1 MRASHRTSS
10 APAVSDA
17 GVVVDALHESLQA
30 SGYAGIDPFDGLS
43 GSRSQALAR
52 AAGRVLRDPA
62 RGRQAVVQAH
72 KRAPLDIRP
81 LTGVR
86 PRRMAKAL
94 GLIAS
99 GYAALDQAGWGGPGR
114 ERADELLDWL
124 EQARVPAG
132 DARAWGYEFDVQTRW
147 AFYPAGT
154 PNVIATTFVGHS
166 FLDWHEREAGNTEA
180 APRHLGFA
188 RDAAAFIVERLLVE
202 DAGRSYFGYVPGNR
216 TLIHNAN
223 ALAAGFV
230 ASVAAVGGA
239 ATEADGVPSAT
250 SDTLALARACVEP
263 TVAAQRPDGLWP
275 YGEGGDVGWVDGF
288 HTAYVLGGLYGVAR
302 ATGDEALLGV
312 VRRGL
317 SASIERLFTADYV
330 PKYTPDKLWPIDIH
344 CASSAIDLFVRLRD
358 LDPRCDRMARGVT
371 AWTLANMYDGKGG
384 FYYQRTRWY
393 TNRISYIRWSQ
404 AHMFRALARLQAA
417 FPEG

>member
-1 MRASHRTSS
+1 MGAGGHI
-10 APAVSDA
+10 DA
-17 GVVVDALHESLQA
+17 IHARLAA

-43 GSRSQALAR
+43 GARSTALALL
-52 AAGRVLRDPA
+52 AGSVLRDPA
-62 RGRQAVVQAH
+62 RGRQALVQAH
-72 KRAPLDIRP
+72 KRSPVDIRP

-86 PRRMAKAL
+86 PRRIAKAL

-99 GYAALDQAGWGGPGR
+99 GYAALDQAGWGGPAR
-114 ERADELLDWL
+114 ERGAELLAWL
-124 EQARVPAG
+124 EQARVPGG

-154 PNVIATTFVGHS
+154 PNVIATTFVGQA
-166 FLDWHEREAGNTEA
+166 FLDWQR
-180 APRHLGFA
+180 LDLA
-188 RDAAAFIVERLLVE
+188 RDAAAFVVERLLVE
-202 DAGRSYFGYVPGNR
+202 DGARQYFAYVPGNR

-230 ASVAAVGGA
+230 ALA
-239 ATEADGVPSAT
+239 ADGET
-250 SDTLALARACVEP
+250 RALARACVEA

-275 YGEGGDVGWVDGF
+275 YGEGGNVGWTDGF
-288 HTAYVLGGLYGVAR
+288 HTAYTIAGVYDVAR

-317 SASIERLFTADYV
+317 SAYIERLFTADFA
-330 PKYTPDKLWPIDIH
+330 PKYTPQKLWPVDIH

-358 LDPRCDRMARGVT
+358 LDERCLPMAQGVT
-371 AWTLANMYDGKGG
+371 RWALANMYDGRGC

-393 TNRISYIRWSQ
+393 TNRIPYVRWSQ
-404 AHMFRALARLQAA
+404 AHMFRALARLTAA
-417 FPEG
+417 FPDA

>member
-1 MRASHRTSS
+1 L
-10 APAVSDA
+10 
-17 GVVVDALHESLQA
+17 GLLA

-43 GSRSQALAR
+43 GSRSLVLAR

-72 KRAPLDIRP
+72 KRAPVNIRP

-86 PRRMAKAL
+86 PRRIAKAL

-99 GYAALDQAGWGGPGR
+99 GYAALDRAGWGGPAR
-114 ERADELLDWL
+114 ERGLEQLDWL
-124 EQARVPAG
+124 ERARVPTGDARAG
-132 DARAWGYEFDVQTRW
+132 DAPASPFAWGYEFDVQTRW

-154 PNVIATTFVGHS
+154 PNVIATTFVGQA
-166 FLDWHEREAGNTEA
+166 FLDWYELVGDA
-180 APRHLGFA
+180 RHLEVA
-188 RDAAAFIVERLLVE
+188 RRAVDFVVEQLLVE
-202 DAGRSYFGYVPGNR
+202 DGGRSYFAYVPGNR
-216 TLIHNAN
+216 TLVHNAN

-230 ASVAAVGGA
+230 AAVATAGDAVEPVGGRDDA
-239 ATEADGVPSAT
+239 
-250 SDTLALARACVEP
+250 LALARTVVEP
-263 TVAAQRPDGLWP
+263 TVAAQGPDGLWP
-275 YGEGGDVGWVDGF
+275 YGEGGAIGWVDGF
-288 HTAYVLGGLYGVAR
+288 HTAYTIGGLYDVAR

-317 SASIERLFTADYV
+317 AAYIERLFTAGFV
-330 PKYTPDKLWPIDIH
+330 PKYTPQKLWPVDIH

-358 LDPRCDRMARGVT
+358 LDERCERMARGVT

-393 TNRISYIRWSQ
+393 TNRIQYIRWNQ
-404 AHMFRALARLQAA
+404 AHMFRALSRSLAVAST
-417 FPEG
+417 P